1 MPPLLSQAVVSL
13 APLGAAATGSAA
25 WYAELLL
32 SGGPLGQA
40 ITGSLA
46 LVSVVALALAIEQ
59 TLVLR
64 RERVAPA
71 GLADRVARALDAG
84 DIATANEACARQPS
98 LLAEVLSASLGEAQA
113 MGPATTWPAVEKV
126 AEDATADS
134 ATRLSRRLDYL
145 AVISNL
151 SPMLGLLGTVVG
163 MLLAFAQVASSEG
176 GATAG
181 QLASGI
187 YQALVTTV
195 LGLVIA
201 IPALAVHAVLRNR
214 LDGLVADA
222 VVDAERALR
231 PLKRAILA
239 PASRRVTGAP

>member
-1 MPPLLSQAVVSL
+1 MPDLLSQA
-13 APLGAAATGSAA
+13 APSFALLGAAVTGSAD
-25 WYAELLL
+25 WYVELLL

-40 ITGSLA
+40 ITGALL
-46 LVSVVALALAIEQ
+46 LVSVVAVALAIEQ

-64 RERVAPA
+64 RERVAPQ

-84 DIATANEACARQPS
+84 DLVTATEACNRQPS
-98 LLAEVLSASLGEAQA
+98 LLAEVLTASLGEAQS

-126 AEDATADS
+126 AEDATTDS
-134 ATRLSRRLDYL
+134 ATRLVRRLDYL

-163 MLLAFAQVASSEG
+163 MLLAFAEVASTEG

-201 IPALAVHAVLRNR
+201 IPALAAHAVLRNR

-231 PLKRAILA
+231 PLKRAIFA
-239 PASRRVTGAP
+239 PARRRPPGAP